1 MDDMNSDNDSDK
13 DRKVW
18 KHRFESKK
26 AVWIVVCIFIIIV
39 ALVFRFWAASKKP
52 KKTPSAVSVVTT
64 PVQSQNVPVYLVAL
78 GTVTPL
84 DSVTVKTQV
93 NGQLQKVYFKEG
105 QMVRKGTVLAQIDE
119 RPLRAQLI
127 QYEGQLERD
136 RALLANALIDLGRYE
151 LLFKE
156 DSVSQQTLETQRWL
170 VKQYEGAVKTDQ
182 GLIEGVKVNLIYA
195 KITSPVDGRVG
206 LRLVDPGNY
215 VQTSDTTGLFVLNTL
230 EPITVLFTLPE
241 DDIQKVMKQVNAKNT
256 LSALAY
262 NRTQTEVLAQGTL
275 LAVDNQVNTSTG
287 TIKLKAIFTNR
298 EKTLFPNQFV
308 NIHLLVET
316 IENALIIPTASV
328 LHGATG
334 DFVYVLQA
342 NQKVK
347 VVPIKT
353 GVTFG
358 DNIIVTSGL
367 SFGDIV
373 VVEGTDK
380 LAEGTKVKTTSSPA
394 EQRLHESV

>member
-1 MDDMNSDNDSDK
+1 MNSANNPDK
-13 DRKVW
+13 DREAW

-26 AVWIVVCIFIIIV
+26 AVWIAACIFIIIV
-39 ALVFRFWAASKKP
+39 ALVFRFWATAQKP
-52 KKTPSAVSVVTT
+52 KKTTPAVSVVTT

-105 QMVRKGTVLAQIDE
+105 QMVKKGSVLAQIDE
-119 RPLRAQLI
+119 RPLLAQLI

-195 KITSPVDGRVG
+195 KITSPVDGRIG

-230 EPITVLFTLPE
+230 QPITVVFTLPE
-241 DDIQKVMKQVNAKNT
+241 DDIQRVMKQVSANKT

-262 NRTQTEVLAQGTL
+262 NRSQTDVLAKGTL
-275 LAVDNQVNTSTG
+275 LAVDNQVDTTTG
-287 TIKLKAIFTNR
+287 TVKLKAIFTNK
-298 EKTLFPNQFV
+298 ENTLFPNQFV

-316 IENALIIPTASV
+316 INNALIIPTASI
-328 LHGATG
+328 LHGSQG
-334 DFVYVLQA
+334 DFVYVLQD
-342 NQKVK
+342 NQQVK
-347 VVPIKT
+347 VAPVKT
-353 GVTFG
+353 GITFG
-358 DNIIVTSGL
+358 DN
-367 SFGDIV
+367 V
-373 VVEGTDK
+373 VVTTGLKMGDVVVMEGTDK
-380 LAEGTKVKTTSSPA
+380 LKDGTKVKVTSSEM
-394 EQRLHESV
+394 EQGTHESV